1 MTAYWS
7 DPGFQTKNSSEWVN
21 DKHINLL
28 SKSAYVRRCVT
39 EWNGAFS
46 TLRSEQIRGLNQGD
60 IWFFLLF
67 LMRKL
72 LV

>member
-7 DPGFQTKNSSEWVN
+7 DPGFQKKKIWASGWM
-21 DKHINLL
+21 INLP

-46 TLRSEQIRGLNQGD
+46 TLRSEKIWGLNQGD
-60 IWFFLLF
+60 ICLFLLF
-67 LMRKL
+67 LIHKL

>member
-46 TLRSEQIRGLNQGD
+46 TFVKIRTNPRFKSGRHL
-60 IWFFLLF
+60 FFSVVF
-67 LMRKL
+67 DA
-72 LV
+72 